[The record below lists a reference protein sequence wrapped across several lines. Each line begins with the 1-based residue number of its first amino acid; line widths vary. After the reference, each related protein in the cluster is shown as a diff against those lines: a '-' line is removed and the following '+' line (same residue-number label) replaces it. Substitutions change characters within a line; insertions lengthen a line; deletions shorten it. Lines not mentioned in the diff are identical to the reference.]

1 MFHFQLLTLFPD
13 FFATPLSCSIPA
25 RARSQGNVQID
36 CVDIRDFTDN
46 HNRRV
51 DDRPYGGGPGMLMQV
66 EPVAKAVRYARQQS
80 PNAKVILLSPV
91 GKSFTQAKA
100 RQYAQLSGLILVCGR
115 YEGIDERIMA
125 DVDERL
131 SLGEFV
137 LSGGEAAA
145 LCVLDAVV
153 RLQAGVLGDARSAQ
167 EDSFGEDGLP
177 DCPHYTRPENFEG
190 QIVPEVLLS
199 GHHAR
204 IKSWR
209 HEQSLLRVKEN
220 Y

>member
-13 FFATPLSCSIPA
+13 FFVTPLSCSIPA

-36 CVDIRDFTDN
+36 CVDIRDFSDN
-46 HNRRV
+46 QNRRV

-66 EPVAKAVRYARQQS
+66 EPVAKAVRYARKQS
-80 PNAKVILLSPV
+80 PNAKVVLLSPV
-91 GKSFTQAKA
+91 GKRFTQAKA
-100 RQYAQLSGLILVCGR
+100 REYAQLSGLILVCGR

-177 DCPHYTRPENFEG
+177 DCPHYTRPESFEG

-209 HEQSLLRVKEN
+209 HEQSLLRVK
-220 Y
+220 